1 MTKRRPISALYRENG
16 YQIDKTDVDTYLS
29 QATEDSVGE
38 ALKELLKPMAQQND
52 KDLLDKL
59 DKQLVEPPDEE
70 TAAIEL
76 LISLPLVIT
85 GCIAQPQYRI
95 WDQVF

>member
-1 MTKRRPISALYRENG
+1 
-16 YQIDKTDVDTYLS
+16 
-29 QATEDSVGE
+29 
-38 ALKELLKPMAQQND
+38 MAQQND

-85 GCIAQPQYRI
+85 GCIALLNIVSGTKYSDGKWHYDPVAAKDVIKMNISGVTSALKSLIPFQKGK
-95 WDQVF
+95 